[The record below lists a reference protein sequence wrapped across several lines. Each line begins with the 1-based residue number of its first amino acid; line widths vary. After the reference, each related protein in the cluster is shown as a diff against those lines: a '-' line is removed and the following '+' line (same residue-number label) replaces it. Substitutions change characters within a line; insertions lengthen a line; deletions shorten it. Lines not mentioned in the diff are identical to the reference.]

1 MTGSVDVALTKRF
14 PTFTLEVAWTAAEG
28 VVVLFGP
35 SGSGKSLT
43 LRCLAGLER
52 PDGGRIV
59 INGRTFFDTGTG
71 VNLAPQ
77 ARRLGYVF
85 QGYAL
90 FPHLTVG
97 QNVAFGLRGRPRS
110 ERRQRVAEVIARL
123 GLDGLEHRAPRELS
137 GGQQQRV
144 ALGRALAVDPELLL
158 LDEPLSALDA
168 PLRRQLRDDLE
179 RTLRDWRIPAVLVT
193 HDLAEAYQLADR
205 VIVYDHGRVI
215 QASSKAEFLWQ
226 PSSERVAG
234 LIGMRNLVQG
244 TVVKAVPDRIQLR
257 WRGQLLEAV
266 NSPARAY
273 LPAPGSPIAFV
284 IRPEYVRL
292 IRKDRAAPDDRH
304 HMNVMH
310 GQVVGEADLGATWS
324 LRVRLDEPG
333 PPAQGGYDLE
343 VEVPSLVYEI
353 LDIKRDRAWD
363 FSIHRGSIHVLPS

>member
-1 MTGSVDVALTKRF
+1 VTGSVDVALTKRF

-226 PSSERVAG
+226 PSSSGCAIWCR
-234 LIGMRNLVQG
+234 
-244 TVVKAVPDRIQLR
+244 
-257 WRGQLLEAV
+257 
-266 NSPARAY
+266 
-273 LPAPGSPIAFV
+273 
-284 IRPEYVRL
+284 
-292 IRKDRAAPDDRH
+292 
-304 HMNVMH
+304 
-310 GQVVGEADLGATWS
+310 
-324 LRVRLDEPG
+324 
-333 PPAQGGYDLE
+333 
-343 VEVPSLVYEI
+343 VPSS
-353 LDIKRDRAWD
+353 RPCPTASSSAGAASSWRPSTRRRAP
-363 FSIHRGSIHVLPS
+363 IYPRPGAPSRSSSARSTCASSGRTARPPTTATT